1 MKLFLLKNESR
12 FACPVFRFNKPGRLE
27 RSSGAFYL
35 YSCGFN
41 VFHIPA
47 WSVSKNRWNQI
58 AVLVNILCVANSTQ
72 WNNFALL
79 KKKRASSP
87 QHAVL
92 WWDVVIEFL
101 DGRSFRVISNS
112 HFCVLKSFS
121 FCISQK
127 GILSIS
133 SWFYYFF

>member
-1 MKLFLLKNESR
+1 MKFFLLKNESR

-35 YSCGFN
+35 YRCGFN

-58 AVLVNILCVANSTQ
+58 AVLVNILCVANSTR

-92 WWDVVIEFL
+92 WWDVVIEFVEDDPL
-101 DGRSFRVISNS
+101 EWSVTLTSVFWKVFLFAF
-112 HFCVLKSFS
+112 HK
-121 FCISQK
+121 K
-127 GILSIS
+127 G
-133 SWFYYFF
+133 F

>member
-1 MKLFLLKNESR
+1 MKFFLLKNESR

-35 YSCGFN
+35 YRCGFN

-92 WWDVVIEFL
+92 WWDVVIEFVEDDPL
-101 DGRSFRVISNS
+101 EWSVTLTSVFWKVFLFAF
-112 HFCVLKSFS
+112 HK
-121 FCISQK
+121 K
-127 GILSIS
+127 G
-133 SWFYYFF
+133 F

>member
-1 MKLFLLKNESR
+1 MKFFLLKHESR

-35 YSCGFN
+35 YRCGFN

-79 KKKRASSP
+79 KKKTSQQSSTCGLM
-87 QHAVL
+87 VRCRY
-92 WWDVVIEFL
+92 WVCRR
-101 DGRSFRVISNS
+101 RSFRVISNS

-133 SWFYYFF
+133 STFYYFF

>member
-1 MKLFLLKNESR
+1 MKFFLLKNESR

-35 YSCGFN
+35 YRCGFN

-79 KKKRASSP
+79 KKKRASSR

-92 WWDVVIEFL
+92 WWDVVIEFVEDDPL
-101 DGRSFRVISNS
+101 EWSVTLTSVFWKVFLFAF
-112 HFCVLKSFS
+112 HE
-121 FCISQK
+121 K
-127 GILSIS
+127 G
-133 SWFYYFF
+133 F

>member
-1 MKLFLLKNESR
+1 MKFFLLKNESR

-35 YSCGFN
+35 YRCGFN

-92 WWDVVIEFL
+92 WWDVVIEFVEDDPL
-101 DGRSFRVISNS
+101 EWSVTLTSVFWKIFVFAF
-112 HFCVLKSFS
+112 HK
-121 FCISQK
+121 K
-127 GILSIS
+127 G
-133 SWFYYFF
+133 F